1 MAGSSRQHAG
11 LHPRPFVPGARPELE
26 RSKMGKDPC
35 PRLSPTIATG
45 RLVFTRLLDEARTD
59 VTELLSRGRI
69 ERAHEL
75 SQRTR
80 MEFSST
86 YFPMYFT
93 GAFESAHLHRRI
105 QHRTL

>member
-1 MAGSSRQHAG
+1 MPKIEPDDRDWPAG
-11 LHPRPFVPGARPELE
+11 
-26 RSKMGKDPC
+26 
-35 PRLSPTIATG
+35 I
-45 RLVFTRLLDEARTD
+45 TRLLDEARTD

-69 ERAHEL
+69 ERVDEL